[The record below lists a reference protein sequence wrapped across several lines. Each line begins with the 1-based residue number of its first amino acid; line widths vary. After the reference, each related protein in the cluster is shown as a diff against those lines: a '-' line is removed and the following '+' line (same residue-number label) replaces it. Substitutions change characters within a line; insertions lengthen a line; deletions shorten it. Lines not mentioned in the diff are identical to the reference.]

1 MSLPS
6 IVPPSTGRFN
16 MRLLL
21 FVLIAAI
28 LAITCTL
35 LTVELI
41 AFAGFPRNG
50 FVSLAICCI
59 WLIVV
64 YTVLQRQAERAER

>member
-1 MSLPS
+1 MK
-6 IVPPSTGRFN
+6 
-16 MRLLL
+16 LLL

-41 AFAGFPRNG
+41 AFAGLPRNG

-64 YTVLQRQAERAER
+64 YGILQKQAERAER